1 VKRNEKTGKVHIHF
15 VKTMV
20 ELFRSLAKHLIW
32 ANVTGMTQDDV
43 KVSIRNSTF
52 TLFGEKIW
60 EEKEKDA
67 NYGHI
72 EPSYGSYSRF
82 SILSVNVKADKSKAT
97 CKNGTLKVTLPTG
110 GESQP
115 KEIPISIE

>member
-82 SILSVNVKADKSKAT
+82 SMLSAEVKADKSKAT
-97 CKNGTLKVTLPTG
+97 YQDGVLNATLRKGRGRQVKKNL
-110 GESQP
+110 
-115 KEIPISIE
+115 